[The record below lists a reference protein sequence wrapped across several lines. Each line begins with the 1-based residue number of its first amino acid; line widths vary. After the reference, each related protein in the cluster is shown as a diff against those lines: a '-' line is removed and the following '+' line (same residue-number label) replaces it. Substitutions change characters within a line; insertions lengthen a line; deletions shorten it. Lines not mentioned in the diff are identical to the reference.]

1 MKRPKSKDASVAD
14 SLRGLGTRFALL
26 FFVIVTLGMLILGKT
41 DPRAIENSRTI
52 VIDSLSPVMAALSE
66 PVTAFHAAIDW
77 GEDVALVFRENQRL
91 REENH
96 ELREWRQLA
105 QRLAEDNAR
114 FRALLKV
121 QPDRTLA
128 ITTARVI
135 ADTGGSFVRSVI
147 INAGRNKGVTRGQPV
162 LDEMGVV
169 GRVVE
174 TGKYSARVL
183 LVTDLN
189 SRVPVK
195 ISESGFNAILAGD
208 NKPMA
213 KLIFMP
219 VGAEIRVGD
228 HVATSG
234 HGGIFPPDLV
244 VGRIASI
251 SKSGEIRVLL
261 TAELGRLNYV
271 RLFSYTAPP
280 TPAPTPETPPETL
293 PGSEIIPGTA
303 TPDGAATSAP
313 TPAPPALPSPG
324 APNGAPGAPNG
335 TPAPQ
340 ATPGASSAPPAPSDD
355 QPDSEAPAPPSPAT
369 DAPGPGG
376 GA

>member
-1 MKRPKSKDASVAD
+1 MKRPKSKDAGVAD

-26 FFVIVTLGMLILGKT
+26 FFVIVTLGMLVLGKT

-52 VIDSLSPVMAALSE
+52 VIDSFAPVMAVLSE
-66 PVTAFHAAIDW
+66 PVTAFHDALDW
-77 GEDVALVFRENQRL
+77 GENVALVFRENQRL
-91 REENH
+91 RDENH

-128 ITTARVI
+128 VTTARVI

-147 INAGRNKGVTRGQPV
+147 INAGRKNGVTRGQPV

-174 TGKYSARVL
+174 TGIYSSRVL

-228 HVATSG
+228 HVVTSG

-280 TPAPTPETPPETL
+280 PP
-293 PGSEIIPGTA
+293 
-303 TPDGAATSAP
+303 P
-313 TPAPPALPSPG
+313 TPAPETQPVSPAVPGAETPDAAPTSAPASALPAQP
-324 APNGAPGAPNG
+324 PTG

-340 ATPGASSAPPAPSDD
+340 IAPGMPGVPGVPEAPSDD
-355 QPDSEAPAPPSPAT
+355 QPDSETPPPPSPAT
-369 DAPGPGG
+369 DPQAPDPGG